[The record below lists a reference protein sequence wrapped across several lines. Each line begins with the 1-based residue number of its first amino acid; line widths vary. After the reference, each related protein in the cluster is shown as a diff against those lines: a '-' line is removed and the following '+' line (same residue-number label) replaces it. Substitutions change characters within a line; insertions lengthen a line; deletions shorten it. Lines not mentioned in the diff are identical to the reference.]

1 MYKRKKT
8 NRQTADVTKKKQE
21 SSFAFYTQK
30 KTNCFIHTRTHTD
43 IDIFTRKLFYFFS
56 LINFIDSRMYH
67 VVHYHYCYA
76 LHSPL
81 ESYRF
86 DDHCHDHY
94 HDHVIDV
101 VLNLDD
107 RVMYDDQ
114 DGVQLNVNEFDLEAV
129 IEFIFNKRKN
139 IIHTAFMFTTF
150 TSSTICNTENNYN
163 KRLRNFSFVD
173 LPRDLDRRF
182 RSREGD
188 RRRSSPAPLRLLPGR
203 PPRRVEPRPPPIQNT
218 IHNNY

>member
-107 RVMYDDQ
+107 RVMYDAQ
-114 DGVQLNVNEFDLEAV
+114 DGVQLNVNDFYLNMTKSINRFQFYQTNMNKYDVCAHDFD
-129 IEFIFNKRKN
+129 
-139 IIHTAFMFTTF
+139 
-150 TSSTICNTENNYN
+150 
-163 KRLRNFSFVD
+163 FVGD
-173 LPRDLDRRF
+173 L
-182 RSREGD
+182 
-188 RRRSSPAPLRLLPGR
+188 
-203 PPRRVEPRPPPIQNT
+203 
-218 IHNNY
+218 